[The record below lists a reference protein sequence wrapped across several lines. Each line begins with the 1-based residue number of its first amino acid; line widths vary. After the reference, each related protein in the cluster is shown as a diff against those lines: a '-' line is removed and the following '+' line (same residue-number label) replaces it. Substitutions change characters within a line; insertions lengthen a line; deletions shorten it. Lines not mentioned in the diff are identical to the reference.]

1 MSGRGVV
8 VDETTGEI
16 LRTVTAPPE
25 MLAAN
30 VTTGESL
37 FVLTEDGGAWI
48 DDANLIVSET
58 GVLEPSPAAPEGTT
72 VPAHELQYVAV

>member
-8 VDETTGEI
+8 VDDATGAI

-58 GVLEPSPAAPEGTT
+58 GVLEPSPTAPEGTT
-72 VPAHELQYVAV
+72 APAHELQYVAI